1 MVNHFASLLGNLD
14 LLVITAGL
22 ESYLLSEEQEFILAT
37 SLDDALALDDFYT
50 IVQPVKLSYPLINKD
65 YLPQS
70 LPSELQNAYNILFP
84 PNTSL
89 YYKHFLLYCYLRIIA
104 AAGLQDHSMV
114 YDKRITYDL
123 DDFTDYFRFSRATIS
138 ESNDPDF
145 KILISG
151 KIKGA
156 ETLKYYANNF
166 VVRQIEDSDSV
177 LVFSTTQEEYYKFGK
192 LPSKNPEGMEITL
205 SPNPSAP
212 GVSSIIPVGDTGMY
226 FSITGPF
233 QGISTNFTTTSFKTW
248 SFTVETPFNFDFS
261 GKLKELE
268 NSYQLVDGMFLKY
281 KESCNPSYEYL
292 WRQHFN
298 SVYRLAGLLLG
309 YVERVNL
316 VWQRNSV
323 T

>member
-1 MVNHFASLLGNLD
+1 
-14 LLVITAGL
+14 
-22 ESYLLSEEQEFILAT
+22 
-37 SLDDALALDDFYT
+37 
-50 IVQPVKLSYPLINKD
+50 VQPVKLNYPLINKD
-65 YLPQS
+65 YLPQV
-70 LPSELQNAYNILFP
+70 LPLELQNTYNILFP

-89 YYKHFLLYCYLRIIA
+89 YYKHFLVYCYLRIIA
-104 AAGLQDHSMV
+104 AAGLRNSTLS
-114 YDKRITYDL
+114 YDKRTTYDL

-166 VVRQIEDSDSV
+166 VVRQIENSDSV

-192 LPSKNPEGMEITL
+192 LPSKNPEGMEIALT
-205 SPNPSAP
+205 PNPASP

-233 QGISTNFTTTSFKTW
+233 QGGNTDFSTTSFKTW

-261 GKLKELE
+261 SKLKELE
-268 NSYQLVDGMFLKY
+268 NSYQLVDNMFLKY
-281 KESCNPSYEYL
+281 KESCDPSYEYL

-316 VWQRNSV
+316 LWQRNLA